1 MSNNFYTIGG
11 EIRVQSEGGSIGSD
25 ITEEVIRVY
34 MLQWDKELVR
44 LCKKARIL
52 IDMYK
57 RYLDD
62 MFLVMRSVNPG
73 WRYNARRGKLV
84 FSREDE
90 LKDKDKSE
98 TQRSA
103 ELMASIANS
112 INEDIKVTLDYPEN
126 HSDG

>member
-44 LCKKARIL
+44 LCKKAGIH
-52 IDMYK
+52 IDVYK
-57 RYLDD
+57 RYVDD

-112 INEDIKVTLDYPEN
+112 INEDIKVTLDYPDN